1 MRLRLRTG
9 ALLALALLFVQSSVA
24 SAQPG
29 LPGQNGD
36 PETGPP
42 PSVST
47 TGSYLDRIER
57 ISDREAMLYVYSAA
71 MQKVIP
77 LEVITPA
84 DNSVARPTL
93 YLLNGA
99 GGGED
104 SATWRERTDLFG
116 FFMDK
121 NVNVVTPI
129 GGAYTYYT
137 DWINEDPDLGIVK
150 WETFLTRELPP
161 IVDTALGAT
170 GRNAIAGLS
179 MSATS
184 VLALAIA
191 APEVYDAVGSY
202 SGCARTSDRLGEFY
216 VRTVL
221 AGPGDVDNMWGPSGS
236 PAWREY
242 DPYLN
247 AEGLRGTVV
256 YVSSATGLPGPY
268 DTFDNDFVQGSPAR
282 YANLLVVGGLLEAA
296 TYQCTVD
303 FARRLDELNIPAHI
317 NLRPAGT
324 HSWAYWEEDLRVSW
338 PILSEAIGLG

>member
-1 MRLRLRTG
+1 MRFRLCAS
-9 ALLALALLFVQSSVA
+9 ALLALSLFFVHAAAAVA
-24 SAQPG
+24 Q
-29 LPGQNGD
+29 
-36 PETGPP
+36 TG
-42 PSVST
+42 
-47 TGSYLDRIER
+47 TGAASLVGVDRIN
-57 ISDREAMLYVYSAA
+57 DRELLLHVYSAA
-71 MQKVIP
+71 MDKVIP

-84 DNSVARPTL
+84 DNSVPRPTL

-104 SATWRERTDLFG
+104 TATWRERTDLVS
-116 FFMDK
+116 FFSDK

-129 GGAYTYYT
+129 GGAYSYYT
-137 DWINEDPDLGIVK
+137 DWIREDSKLGVVK
-150 WETFLTRELPP
+150 WETFLTKEAPP
-161 IVDTALGAT
+161 IVDAALGTT

-221 AGPGDVDNMWGPSGS
+221 AGVGDVDNMWGPSGS
-236 PAWREY
+236 PGWREY

-247 AEGLRGTVV
+247 AEGLRGTTV
-256 YVSSATGLPGPY
+256 YISAATGLPGPY
-268 DTFDNDFVQGSPAR
+268 DTFDNDFVQGQPAR

-296 TYQCTVD
+296 AYQCTVD
-303 FARRLDELNIPAHI
+303 MARRLDELDIPAHV